1 MKQVFYREMGEK
13 MENIEI
19 VGQMSIKSGDFAK
32 EVTET
37 LINAGFLIARIGCTK
52 TETQFEVS
60 KKIDTK

>member
-1 MKQVFYREMGEK
+1 

-60 KKIDTK
+60 KKIDAQ